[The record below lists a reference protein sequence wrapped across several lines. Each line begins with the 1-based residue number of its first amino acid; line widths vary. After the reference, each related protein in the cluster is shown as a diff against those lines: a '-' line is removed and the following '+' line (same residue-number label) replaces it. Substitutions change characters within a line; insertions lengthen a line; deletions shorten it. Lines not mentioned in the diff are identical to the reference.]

1 MRHHVGMGKLDGR
14 IALITGGS
22 TGIGLATAKLF
33 HAEGAQVIV
42 TGRSA
47 ESIAAAQKE
56 LGPGPVAIASDTSKL
71 EDIAS
76 LIETVRKK
84 FGRIDVLFANAG
96 IARFQPFGEIAESF
110 FDEHFDINVKGLF
123 FTVQTALPLIPSG
136 GSVLLT
142 ASVVSK
148 KGFAGSSVYAAT
160 KAAVRSFGRTL
171 ATELAPRGIRVN
183 TLSPGPI
190 ETPLFDKMG
199 LSADAVG
206 RMRES
211 FANSVALKRL
221 GTVDEMARA
230 ALYLC
235 SDDASYVVGAE
246 LFADGGIAEL

>member
-96 IARFQPFGEIAESF
+96 IAR
-110 FDEHFDINVKGLF
+110 
-123 FTVQTALPLIPSG
+123 
-136 GSVLLT
+136 
-142 ASVVSK
+142 
-148 KGFAGSSVYAAT
+148 
-160 KAAVRSFGRTL
+160 
-171 ATELAPRGIRVN
+171 
-183 TLSPGPI
+183 
-190 ETPLFDKMG
+190 
-199 LSADAVG
+199 
-206 RMRES
+206 
-211 FANSVALKRL
+211 
-221 GTVDEMARA
+221 
-230 ALYLC
+230 
-235 SDDASYVVGAE
+235 
-246 LFADGGIAEL
+246 